1 MHNGEREK
9 PDSEK
14 ELLLEKW
21 LVAKKEKK
29 LAEKTKV
36 SPESEKDTEKI
47 KIQEITV
54 EEKNQEYN
62 NKSDSIKIDIKSN
75 VETKLYTKDTEF
87 KDILDEDMELIN
99 QEKLFKKLEE
109 DEEISLLREIEN
121 ELKMIDSKKTIEE
134 EKEQIIEIEQ
144 EIRNKEAVEE
154 EIIDEEMEKI
164 IQEELKKVKEEL
176 EEQELIDKELEKIIQ
191 EELKKVKEELEE
203 Q

>member
-99 QEKLFKKLEE
+99 QEKLFK
-109 DEEISLLREIEN
+109 N
-121 ELKMIDSKKTIEE
+121 
-134 EKEQIIEIEQ
+134 
-144 EIRNKEAVEE
+144 
-154 EIIDEEMEKI
+154 
-164 IQEELKKVKEEL
+164 LKKM
-176 EEQELIDKELEKIIQ
+176 
-191 EELKKVKEELEE
+191 KK
-203 Q
+203 